1 MHWDYVLIT
10 VFSVRSSFTF
20 LLLLWNAVR
29 SNSFHFLPWIPF
41 LFCILCFYK
50 FKKRVIIPK
59 HGNKQKK
66 HLKWSVSLNTLV
78 FFLMSLAVLSI
89 YILGP
94 EPEWYFCDVILPSD
108 LLNKQA
114 FSVTP
119 LNTDLTMTLRQSLP
133 LCIPAMQIS
142 LYSSECIKTG
152 YNLYLNLV
160 YEIVPLVFGLQ
171 SIL

>member
-1 MHWDYVLIT
+1 MI
-10 VFSVRSSFTF
+10 
-20 LLLLWNAVR
+20 
-29 SNSFHFLPWIPF
+29 
-41 LFCILCFYK
+41 C
-50 FKKRVIIPK
+50 
-59 HGNKQKK
+59 
-66 HLKWSVSLNTLV
+66 VSEHIGV
-78 FFLMSLAVLSI
+78 FLMSLAVLSI

-133 LCIPAMQIS
+133 LCIPAMQMS

-152 YNLYLNLV
+152 YNLDLNLV